1 MAKEGGWPS
10 EWQVLLLLPLEGAS
24 AGAEEQ
30 RTLQGETA
38 RQLEFS
44 NSLSHMFNA

>member
-10 EWQVLLLLPLEGAS
+10 ESGAEGAS